1 LEKRI
6 ESLLNQIS
14 GYTGYRSK
22 EDRRDDDRRLREA
35 IANSLGTTVAT
46 LSGVSAKLAEQRKL
60 TNISAI
66 ERAVGATRLLADRVR
81 TATYGYGGIFTDRSV
96 DDFAL
101 TQLRQFDN
109 AFQQEAK
116 SLDDLAN
123 RIAASPDGPLGA
135 DITAYQTELNRL
147 GLLFDA
153 RAAVVD
159 TARPSKDAEVLSLLE
174 PPPAPKVS
182 PLATIRIGDALS
194 ILGDNFLVDA
204 TVTFIEPDRKV
215 TLSRVGNDKSGSPVW
230 LLGGTTEDV
239 GSARL
244 TESTSDNG
252 SAGGGRSV
260 EAVVATP
267 TESKEGVSAQ
277 YGYTASVENTV
288 SFWYSIGDQT
298 RAFTGTSIEDGDI
311 EVYGQA

>member
-1 LEKRI
+1 MEKRI
-6 ESLLNQIS
+6 ENLLNQIS

-46 LSGVSAKLAEQRKL
+46 LGGVSAKLAEQRKL
-60 TNISAI
+60 THISTI
-66 ERAVGATRLLADRVR
+66 ERTVGATRLLADRVR

-123 RIAASPDGPLGA
+123 RIAASPDGPLDT

-153 RAAVVD
+153 RAAVID
-159 TARPSKDAEVLSLLE
+159 TARPNKDATVLSLLE
-174 PPPAPKVS
+174 PPAAPKVS
-182 PLATIRIGDALS
+182 PLAAIRIGDALS

-204 TVTFIEPDRKV
+204 TVTFTDPELK
-215 TLSRVGNDKSGSPVW
+215 
-230 LLGGTTEDV
+230 
-239 GSARL
+239 
-244 TESTSDNG
+244 
-252 SAGGGRSV
+252 
-260 EAVVATP
+260 
-267 TESKEGVSAQ
+267 
-277 YGYTASVENTV
+277 
-288 SFWYSIGDQT
+288 GD
-298 RAFTGTSIEDGDI
+298 AFPGWK
-311 EVYGQA
+311 